1 MDREVGALVEAFRG
15 ELEGCHQFLD
25 QTGCPRS
32 INGKALTLK
41 DRIMVLVAADHEY
54 VGQVGD
60 ARVSRSGVGE
70 RDHRRRV
77 EKTVGREQLGTDVEL
92 GVDTSGLEVHAP
104 QADESR
110 QATLAPPVQCVE
122 IEIAHGLSCR
132 AGAQSIY
139 ATAAAASFGS
149 GINWPLR

>member
-60 ARVSRSGVGE
+60 AIREVRSI
-70 RDHRRRV
+70 
-77 EKTVGREQLGTDVEL
+77 K
-92 GVDTSGLEVHAP
+92 GLMGWRSSARP
-104 QADESR
+104 AR
-110 QATLAPPVQCVE
+110 PTR
-122 IEIAHGLSCR
+122 CR
-132 AGAQSIY
+132 GPSAWNCSI
-139 ATAAAASFGS
+139 G
-149 GINWPLR
+149 

>member
-32 INGKALTLK
+32 INGKVLTLK

-60 ARVSRSGVGE
+60 AIREVRSIKGLMDQYDEIGRLHIESQLPPLTQRVADNFAELFE
-70 RDHRRRV
+70 RAERRRQ
-77 EKTVGREQLGTDVEL
+77 R
-92 GVDTSGLEVHAP
+92 
-104 QADESR
+104 R
-110 QATLAPPVQCVE
+110 
-122 IEIAHGLSCR
+122 R
-132 AGAQSIY
+132 
-139 ATAAAASFGS
+139 
-149 GINWPLR
+149 